1 MRTRLRDY
9 EWTNMIHI
17 HVQEKLNKFIARV
30 LHRLKVN

>member
-1 MRTRLRDY
+1 MRATDY
-9 EWTNMIHI
+9 EWINMIQI